1 MSIVVFHPLFNPLN
15 NLIQIPLQVLRSITG
30 ELVDYLLLVGF
41 HGFLKDSLEDLTLHI
56 VLELLSYV
64 PSEYERYEAKSLQQ
78 EAYSHTI
85 FKQISQ
91 LYIGLLITKTE
102 YAIWVILQLGELFC
116 PLGWFKMLLL
126 IYSVKIV
133 SLSYRIFL
141 FCSTLSQS
149 IFKISSSQKCP
160 KLKYYML

>member
-91 LYIGLLITKTE
+91 LYIGLLITKT
-102 YAIWVILQLGELFC
+102 
-116 PLGWFKMLLL
+116 
-126 IYSVKIV
+126 
-133 SLSYRIFL
+133 
-141 FCSTLSQS
+141 
-149 IFKISSSQKCP
+149 
-160 KLKYYML
+160 